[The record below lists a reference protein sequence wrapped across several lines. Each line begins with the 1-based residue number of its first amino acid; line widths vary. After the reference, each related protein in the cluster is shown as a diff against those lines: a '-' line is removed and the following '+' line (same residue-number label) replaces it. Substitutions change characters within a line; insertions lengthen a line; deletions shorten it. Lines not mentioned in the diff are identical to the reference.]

1 MQFLAGSNNE
11 HAFTGGQLSETI
23 TCELLAQK
31 LIHITVYISYYII
44 ILPAVGIQI
53 LPGYRRETRKQTY

>member
-11 HAFTGGQLSETI
+11 ELDRSMHLQEVNYPRLSPVS
-23 TCELLAQK
+23 ELIAQK

-53 LPGYRRETRKQTY
+53 LPG